1 MYYSTRMR
9 IIKVDVTHVDDVENK
24 TSCFT
29 KYLNPRKG
37 LIGMNGFYPLHS
49 GQGLQET
56 IEVM

>member
-1 MYYSTRMR
+1 MR